1 MRFGKFMRDA
11 AALAAATCIS
21 GCVPIPNVRYYAP
34 AVTGVVTQAGIP
46 VENAEV
52 VVSSGFA
59 GEATKGTTLPN
70 GHFAAEPIRKFF
82 FTALAIGDPL
92 YGYSV
97 QIRVAGKTYDGY
109 SHSRRDRVAGRCT
122 AGLEENTIDI
132 RLGFAEF
139 AATGNSYDN
148 VCEVK

>member
-1 MRFGKFMRDA
+1 M
-11 AALAAATCIS
+11 
-21 GCVPIPNVRYYAP
+21 
-34 AVTGVVTQAGIP
+34 
-46 VENAEV
+46 
-52 VVSSGFA
+52 
-59 GEATKGTTLPN
+59 ATKGTTRPN
-70 GHFAAEPIRKFF
+70 GHFAADPIRKFF

-109 SHSRRDRVAGRCT
+109 SSSGIGDSPKTIELKCDFAQPAGPSGRKVYCRS
-122 AGLEENTIDI
+122 EENTIDI